1 MSKVDWK
8 ELENEYVCGE
18 MSYRALANKHKI
30 APSRVSAVG
39 KKQNWVKKRD
49 KYRSNVAQVTLQNAR
64 ATEIKNKSQ
73 KLNNLIEA
81 ADRLAFELKKALDDP
96 EQLYRQILRTSSG
109 AEAVRTTKKLD
120 TRALKDFASTIS
132 TMNDTIKQLNDLTED
147 EDKKNVEI
155 KIIEGKKEWAQ

>member
-49 KYRSNVAQVTLQNAR
+49 KYRS
-64 ATEIKNKSQ
+64 
-73 KLNNLIEA
+73 IEA
-81 ADRLAFELKKALDDP
+81 ADKLAVKLNEALDDP

-109 AEAVRTTKKLD
+109 AESVRITKKLD

>member
-39 KKQNWVKKRD
+39 KKRNWVKKRD
-49 KYRSNVAQVTLQNAR
+49 TYRSNVAQATLQNAR
-64 ATEIKNKSQ
+64 ATDIKNKSQ

-81 ADRLAFELKKALDDP
+81 ADKLAVKLNEALDDP

-109 AEAVRTTKKLD
+109 AESVRITKKLD
-120 TRALKDFASTIS
+120 TRALKDFAGTIA

>member
-64 ATEIKNKSQ
+64 ATDIKNKSQ

-96 EQLYRQILRTSSG
+96 EQLYRQIL
-109 AEAVRTTKKLD
+109 E
-120 TRALKDFASTIS
+120 
-132 TMNDTIKQLNDLTED
+132 NIKRRR
-147 EDKKNVEI
+147 
-155 KIIEGKKEWAQ
+155 GG

>member
-30 APSRVSAVG
+30 APSRVSVVG

-64 ATEIKNKSQ
+64 ATDIKNKSQ

-96 EQLYRQILRTSSG
+96 DQLYRQIFRTSTG
-109 AEAVRTTKKLD
+109 AEVVMTTRKLD

>member
-8 ELENEYVCGE
+8 ELENEYVCGG

-64 ATEIKNKSQ
+64 ATDIKNKSQ

-96 EQLYRQILRTSSG
+96 DQLYRQIFRTSTG
-109 AEAVRTTKKLD
+109 AEVVMTTRKLD

>member
-39 KKQNWVKKRD
+39 KKQNWVKRD
-49 KYRSNVAQVTLQNAR
+49 KYRSNVAQATLQNAR
-64 ATEIKNKSQ
+64 TTDIKNKSQ

-81 ADRLAFELKKALDDP
+81 ADKLAVKLNEALDDP
-96 EQLYRQILRTSSG
+96 KQLYRQILRTSSG
-109 AEAVRTTKKLD
+109 AESVRITKKLD

>member
-49 KYRSNVAQVTLQNAR
+49 KYRSNVAQVALHNAR
-64 ATEIKNKSQ
+64 TTEIKNKSQ

-81 ADRLAFELKKALDDP
+81 ADQLAFELKKALDDP
-96 EQLYRQILRTSSG
+96 DQLYRQILRTSSG

>member
-49 KYRSNVAQVTLQNAR
+49 KYRSNVAQATL
-64 ATEIKNKSQ
+64 

-81 ADRLAFELKKALDDP
+81 ADKLAVKLNEALDDP

-109 AEAVRTTKKLD
+109 AESVRITKKLD

>member
-8 ELENEYVCGE
+8 ELENEYVSGG

-64 ATEIKNKSQ
+64 ATDIKNKSQ

-81 ADRLAFELKKALDDP
+81 ADRLAFELNDP
-96 EQLYRQILRTSSG
+96 DQLYRQILRTSSG

>member
-49 KYRSNVAQVTLQNAR
+49 KYRSNVAQVALHNAR
-64 ATEIKNKSQ
+64 TTEIKNKSQ

-81 ADRLAFELKKALDDP
+81 ADQLAFELKKALDDP
-96 EQLYRQILRTSSG
+96 DQLYRQIFRTSTG
-109 AEAVRTTKKLD
+109 AEVVMTTRKLD

-132 TMNDTIKQLNDLTED
+132 IMNDTIKQLNDLTED

>member
-49 KYRSNVAQVTLQNAR
+49 KYRSNVAQVVLHNAR
-64 ATEIKNKSQ
+64 TTEIKNKSQ

-81 ADRLAFELKKALDDP
+81 ADQLAFELKKALDDP

-109 AEAVRTTKKLD
+109 AVRTTKKLD

-147 EDKKNVEI
+147 EDKKSVEI

>member
-1 MSKVDWK
+1 MRCDYCPLSAPED
-8 ELENEYVCGE
+8 VCPEAEGKYGIE
-18 MSYRALANKHKI
+18 HKDGMLGCSH
-30 APSRVSAVG
+30 PW
-39 KKQNWVKKRD
+39 NWVKKRD
-49 KYRSNVAQVTLQNAR
+49 KYRSNVAQATLQNAR
-64 ATEIKNKSQ
+64 TTDIKNKSQ

-81 ADRLAFELKKALDDP
+81 AEKLAVKLNEALDDP

-109 AEAVRTTKKLD
+109 AESVRITKKLD

>member
-1 MSKVDWK
+1 MSKIDWK
-8 ELENEYVCGE
+8 EMKNEYICSE
-18 MSYRALANKHKI
+18 MSYRALAEKYKI

-49 KYRSNVAQVTLQNAR
+49 TYRSNVAQVTLHNAR

-81 ADRLAFELKKALDDP
+81 ADKLAVKLNEALDDP